1 MHFRNSMKYFIYIEA
16 LFHIFRCYW
25 GDRSGDGRW
34 LYRGLMRSVFE
45 KMIATEKTRFKLKC
59 VSLNLLFSVTH
70 AVIPLSLTCSHC
82 KSYFPNNIKTNSV
95 ENTFI

>member
-45 KMIATEKTRFKLKC
+45 KIIATEKNAFQTKMCFSKLLIFRHPRGYSSESNLQ
-59 VSLNLLFSVTH
+59 SL
-70 AVIPLSLTCSHC
+70 
-82 KSYFPNNIKTNSV
+82 
-95 ENTFI
+95 

>member
-1 MHFRNSMKYFIYIEA
+1 MHFRNSMKYFIYIEV
-16 LFHIFRCYW
+16 LFHTFRCYW